1 MTLIAKL
8 EARRSQLK
16 AQRRNPFTLLELL
29 VVVAIIAIIAG
40 AIIASYDGLD
50 RKAAAST
57 SAHSV
62 GNLDQ
67 VMRQYHALNRTGQYN
82 VYPNNLDSCMDATFA
97 PIVTLPGYVS
107 ATQITDSAIP
117 TAANLF
123 GVSGVLEAD
132 WVTSLQRAGLGNL
145 RTITAA
151 NNTVAIL
158 TASSVTP
165 NQIFNT
171 GAGQGGASVAI
182 STTTKC
188 LTLDNAYKTK
198 LGIPTA
204 NNVFV
209 FGVGSNCDL
218 LNPAAG
224 AGLATAPT
232 NAAVDSQNYSR
243 YYAVYDVGPGIT
255 FAAGVHTKAR
265 FITCIDSYGRNVD
278 AAQADSRK

>member
-67 VMRQYHALNRTGQYN
+67 VMRQYNAVNRTGQYN
-82 VYPNNLDSCMDATFA
+82 VYPNNLDLCVDDAGK
-97 PIVTLPGYVS
+97 IIYTLPGCIT
-107 ATQITDSAIP
+107 ATQLTATDSAIP
-117 TAANLF
+117 TASTLFSVGTLTDANK
-123 GVSGVLEAD
+123 VA
-132 WVTSLQRAGLGNL
+132 SLKNAGLGNVQ
-145 RTITAA
+145 TIATA
-151 NNTVAIL
+151 NNTLPIL
-158 TASSVTP
+158 TASTVTA
-165 NQIFNT
+165 NRIFDAAQF
-171 GAGQGGASVAI
+171 GVSIPLAAG
-182 STTTKC
+182 TTC

-204 NNVFV
+204 NSVFV
-209 FGVGSNCDL
+209 FGVGNSSDL

-224 AGLATAPT
+224 AGLATAPS
-232 NAAVDSQNYSR
+232 NAAVDNQNYGR
-243 YYAVYDVGPGIT
+243 YYAVFDVGPGTT
-255 FAAGVHTKAR
+255 FAAGVYPKAR
-265 FITCIDSYGRNVD
+265 FIGCIDSYGRSVD
-278 AAQADSRK
+278 AAMADSRK